1 MKEEVFYCKKCLTK
15 SYQNGVAIFLVIND
29 ISTLIEINIYQGGI
43 LGDKKF
49 DNRVLRGYGKDWSDG
64 P

>member
-1 MKEEVFYCKKCLTK
+1 MPYKIL
-15 SYQNGVAIFLVIND
+15 SNGVAITLTINN
-29 ISTLIEINIYQGGI
+29 ISTLIEINIYQGGS

-49 DNRVLRGYGKDWSDG
+49 DNRVLRGYGKECNES